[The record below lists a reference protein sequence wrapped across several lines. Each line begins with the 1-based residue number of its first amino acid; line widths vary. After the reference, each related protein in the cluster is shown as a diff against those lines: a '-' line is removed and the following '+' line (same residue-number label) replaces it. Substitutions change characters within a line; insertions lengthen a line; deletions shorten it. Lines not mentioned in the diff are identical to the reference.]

1 MNLGDSA
8 NGFRELE
15 KIAGDYE
22 PARLT
27 LDQAAPQRAA
37 LERAALERAALER
50 AALER
55 ARLTKSAVGGAPPPR
70 SAFVDERRVARH

>member
-27 LDQAAPQRAA
+27 LDQAAPQRV
-37 LERAALERAALER
+37 ALER

-55 ARLTKSAVGGAPPPR
+55 ARLAKSAAGGAPPPR
-70 SAFVDERRVARH
+70 SAFADERRVTRP